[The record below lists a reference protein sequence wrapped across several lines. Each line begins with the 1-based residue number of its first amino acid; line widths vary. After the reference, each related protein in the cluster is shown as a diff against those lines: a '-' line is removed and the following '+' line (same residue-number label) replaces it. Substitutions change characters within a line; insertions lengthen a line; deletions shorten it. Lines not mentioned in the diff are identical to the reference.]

1 MDVQDDA
8 VRCRWDDPGAWQ
20 QFVLRLADGVKA
32 SSSDLSSE
40 DDAPMP
46 DASDGSSSA
55 SGGGGG
61 GGGGGEAAE
70 AAEAAEAGAS
80 ASPVRP
86 ILYGSTVCLTAHNGR
101 YVGSYGGAVEA
112 RRHRQGEF
120 GARPPLPHETFV
132 LESAAASAG
141 VDSSVGQPLRW
152 GQTVRFRAVATDVG
166 GTSEGDDGSGVARS
180 AVATAAAEAEALV
193 VLSHAPYLGQ
203 SGLEGADYPTRVVDS
218 EADPRV
224 RLRGPRESMWTL
236 HAGDEAPPVRIG
248 LDVPLVREL
257 ATRVSWYGRGPH
269 ESYPDRYEGA
279 RLGVWEGSVAQQAH
293 PYVRPQ
299 ETGCKH
305 ESRWMALSDA
315 SGCSGLIVS
324 AASDGPPLAMG
335 CHHYDPD
342 DLDARPESRVPK
354 VRHAAEL
361 VERPITSLSVDGAH
375 AGVGGIDSWGSLPMP
390 HHRLS
395 ANEPCSWTFAMRPFR
410 ASEEGAPPNVAA
422 MAAEVRAEVI
432 LPRRG

>member
-1 MDVQDDA
+1 M
-8 VRCRWDDPGAWQ
+8 
-20 QFVLRLADGVKA
+20 
-32 SSSDLSSE
+32 
-40 DDAPMP
+40 
-46 DASDGSSSA
+46 
-55 SGGGGG
+55 
-61 GGGGGEAAE
+61 
-70 AAEAAEAGAS
+70 
-80 ASPVRP
+80 
-86 ILYGSTVCLTAHNGR
+86 
-101 YVGSYGGAVEA
+101 
-112 RRHRQGEF
+112 
-120 GARPPLPHETFV
+120 
-132 LESAAASAG
+132 
-141 VDSSVGQPLRW
+141 
-152 GQTVRFRAVATDVG
+152 
-166 GTSEGDDGSGVARS
+166 
-180 AVATAAAEAEALV
+180 ATAAAEAEALV

-299 ETGCKH
+299 EDRCKH

-315 SGCSGLIVS
+315 SGCSGLIVGT
-324 AASDGPPLAMG
+324 ASDQAPRAMG

-354 VRHAAEL
+354 IAARGGARGEADHQPLCRRGARGRRRHRLVGLAPDAASPSERERAVLLDVCHAA
-361 VERPITSLSVDGAH
+361 
-375 AGVGGIDSWGSLPMP
+375 LP
-390 HHRLS
+390 S
-395 ANEPCSWTFAMRPFR
+395 E
-410 ASEEGAPPNVAA
+410 SEEGAPPNVAA